1 MAQQDINI
9 GPANQGQGDT
19 LFDAFTKVQANFD
32 ELYTDESQG
41 EVNSIVAGTGVS
53 VSSATGDVTVTNTAP
68 DQTVALTDGGDIAIS
83 GTYPSFT
90 LTNSAPNATH
100 TGEVTGSGALTIA
113 SDVITQDKLANQF
126 KTTLTNGSATGS
138 VSLDFGAY
146 QVFDMTLSGTT
157 TFGITNAEIGMVKDL
172 YVTGVQT
179 FSITNG
185 KSVAGTYDGSVV
197 NLIQIVA
204 QTPTS
209 FWYSISQ
216 EQV

>member
-1 MAQQDINI
+1 MAQQNI
-9 GPANQGQGDT
+9 VIGAANQGNGDT
-19 LFDAFTKVQANFD
+19 LFDAFTKVQANFT
-32 ELYTDESQG
+32 ELYIDDAG
-41 EVNSIVAGTGVS
+41 DVNSVNAGTGIS
-53 VSSATGDVTVTNTAP
+53 VDQTTGAVTVTN
-68 DQTVALTDGGDIAIS
+68 S
-83 GTYPSFT
+83 S
-90 LTNSAPNATH
+90 PNATH

-113 SDVITQDKLANQF
+113 SNVITQDKLANQF
-126 KTTLTNGSATGS
+126 KTTLTNASATGS

>member
-1 MAQQDINI
+1 MAQQDIII

-19 LFDAFTKVQANFD
+19 LFDAFTKVQSNFD
-32 ELYTDESQG
+32 ELYADDAG
-41 EVNSIVAGTGVS
+41 DVNSVSAGTGIS
-53 VSSATGDVTVTNTAP
+53 VNQTTGAVTVTNSAP
-68 DQTVALTDGGDIAIS
+68 DQTVSLADGGNIGVS